1 MTEISEMLKEL
12 AAPWQRKEIKWRVG
26 STNKDKT
33 KALPLAYIDART
45 VMERLDSVV
54 GVAGWQDRYEFH
66 GTRTVCYLS
75 IKIGEEWI
83 TKSDGAG
90 DSDIEGEKGGIS
102 DAFKRAAVKWGMGRE
117 LYELKCKWM
126 PINEYKQLVG
136 NAWDYVIK
144 TAEPKESKRPEAESY
159 VKDYLLKLEQCK
171 TFDDME
177 ALTTSHQKKL
187 LRIHVGY
194 EDLSNAINQATQN
207 KQKEM

>member
-12 AAPWQRKEIKWRVG
+12 AAPWKRKEIKWRVG

-54 GVAGWQDRYEFH
+54 GMAGWQDRYEFH
-66 GTRTVCYLS
+66 GIRTVCYLS
-75 IKIGEEWI
+75 IKIGDEWI

-126 PINEYKQLVG
+126 PINEYKQLDG

-144 TAEPKESKRPEAESY
+144 SAEPKENKRPEAENY

-171 TFDDME
+171 TFDDMD
-177 ALTTSHQKKL
+177 ALAVLNEKA
-187 LRIHVGY
+187 LRRIQDGY
-194 EDLSNAINQATQN
+194 ADLSSALNQAIEN
-207 KQKEM
+207 KKAKL